1 MDKQERKIRRRIAA
15 KKRQERRKKH
25 DLTGWIIEF
34 SKKVVVICALL
45 YIIIEMFSILVIWQF
60 MDTSA
65 LSTLIMES
73 SDVLKVCVF
82 GYMIKAGLENWQKI
96 RNARIEKE
104 LMKNEETSEEKGEA
118 VG

>member
-1 MDKQERKIRRRIAA
+1 
-15 KKRQERRKKH
+15 
-25 DLTGWIIEF
+25 
-34 SKKVVVICALL
+34 
-45 YIIIEMFSILVIWQF
+45 

-73 SDVLKVCVF
+73 SYALKVCVF

-104 LMKNEETSEEKGEA
+104 LLKNGETSEEKGEA
-118 VG
+118 VEAVPTVVVEAAPKEE

>member
-1 MDKQERKIRRRIAA
+1 MDKQERKSRRRIAA
-15 KKRQERRKKH
+15 KKRRERSKKR

-34 SKKVVVICALL
+34 SKKIVVICALL
-45 YIIIEMFSILVIWQF
+45 YITIEMFSILVIWQF

-104 LMKNEETSEEKGEA
+104 LLKNEETSEEKGEA